1 MPDDKKKSPLARELF
16 KKPLVLVLAVA
27 GVLLLLLGSSSFSAE
42 PTETADLFADTESY
56 RKALEEELTALCEKV
71 RGAGKVHLL
80 LTLDGTEEAV
90 YAKDERQN
98 GGTDYVVSGG
108 DGLLLYRKHPAVLG
122 VALACTGGG
131 DPTVRAE
138 LTALL
143 SAALNIGS
151 NRIYIAAAQS

>member
-1 MPDDKKKSPLARELF
+1 MPDEKKEKPLARELL

-27 GVLLLLLGSSSFSAE
+27 GVLLLLFGSTSFSAE
-42 PTETADLFADTESY
+42 PTKATDLFADTESY
-56 RKALEEELTALCEKV
+56 RKALEEELTALCEQVK
-71 RGAGKVHLL
+71 GAGNVHLL

-122 VALACTGGG
+122 VALACTGGA

-143 SAALNIGS
+143 SAALDIGS
-151 NRIYIAAAQS
+151 NRIYITAAQS

>member
-1 MPDDKKKSPLARELF
+1 MPDDKKPNALARDLL
-16 KKPLVLVLAVA
+16 KKPLVLILAVA
-27 GVLLLLLGSSSFSAE
+27 GVLLLLFGSTSFS
-42 PTETADLFADTESY
+42 TESAKTVDLFADTESY
-56 RKALEEELTALCEKV
+56 RKALEEELTALCEQV

-90 YAKDERQN
+90 YARDERQN

-108 DGLLLYRKHPAVLG
+108 NGLLLYRKHPAVLG
-122 VALACTGGG
+122 VALACTGGS